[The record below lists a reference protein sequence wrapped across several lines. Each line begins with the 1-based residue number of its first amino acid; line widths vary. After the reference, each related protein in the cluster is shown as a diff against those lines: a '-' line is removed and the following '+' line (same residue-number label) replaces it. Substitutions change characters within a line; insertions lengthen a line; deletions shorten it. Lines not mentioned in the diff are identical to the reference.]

1 MEDYIKEAVETYQC
15 PGCVGGSDISCYQ
28 NAGAIGMECTK
39 HVPGT
44 MIMPVIG
51 TIFLGMPREFN
62 RQGPYRDMKLC
73 ILNTPE
79 EYGYDKFNIPCWK
92 YFDEHG
98 NTLVRGL
105 RPRLNEGFLHVILG
119 DNLNEIDCL
128 EITDK
133 DREEMD

>member
-1 MEDYIKEAVETYQC
+1 MQDYIKNAVETYQC
-15 PGCVGGSDISCYQ
+15 PGCVCGHDISCYQ
-28 NAGAIGMECTK
+28 NSKSIGFECSK

-44 MIMPVIG
+44 TIFPTIG
-51 TIFLGMPREFN
+51 RIFLGMPKGFN
-62 RQGPYRDMKLC
+62 RQGPYGDMVLC
-73 ILNTPE
+73 MFNDPK

-92 YFDEHG
+92 YLDEHG

-105 RPRLNEGFLHVILG
+105 RPRLNESFLHVIIGSHL
-119 DNLNEIDCL
+119 DEINCL